1 MDRNE
6 ICDLEDRVA
15 RWEWVVKYTEIRRTK
30 LCKWVSNFHPGQL
43 KCRTDGPDASF
54 DKRGSYNIVCKV
66 IFDKTGEVWAVR
78 FPQLGKGLISDEK
91 VMSEVAA
98 IETVRKH
105 TDIPMPEIIRW
116 GLSADNDL
124 GLGPF
129 IISTWLD
136 GISLGDVLAL
146 PDNDRMLRG
155 DLSDATIEH
164 IWRQIARFMF
174 QLSCIDFDHIGSC
187 SATPQRPLTIKSNH
201 NWSQAAWASLVRLIA
216 YTPDSISNAYIVLGP
231 ASTTFT
237 SSIDYFRHIADH
249 DLRQLHEQL
258 NSVDD
263 EEDARQKYINWTV
276 IRQLIPRFVHLDNG
290 PFKLVCDD
298 FGPFNMMVDNAED
311 LNIVAVL
318 DWEWSYAGP
327 QELFWSPPLWLLGQP
342 PASWE
347 DGHDDSRL
355 SRYNKY
361 LDIWI
366 RVVQEEEQK
375 VLDISTGDD
384 HDKELPS
391 VLLRKQ
397 RRDGSMWFY
406 HIMQEA
412 FNGPNSVP
420 FSRLREAVPDFEELA
435 AAVSKEDTEAF
446 VKMKMEHK
454 DRYEKDLAEMKER
467 YRGVPYMQGATD

>member
-15 RWEWVVKYTEIRRTK
+15 RWEWVVKYTEIRETK

-43 KCRTDGPDASF
+43 KCRIDGPEASF

-98 IETVRKH
+98 IETVRKY
-105 TDIPMPEIIRW
+105 TDIPIPEIIRW
-116 GLSADNDL
+116 GSSEDNDL

-129 IISTWLD
+129 IISTWVD

-146 PDNDRMLRG
+146 PDNDRMLRD

-201 NWSQAAWASLVRLIA
+201 ILESGGV
-216 YTPDSISNAYIVLGP
+216 DISCT
-231 ASTTFT
+231 TTFT
-237 SSIDYFRHIADH
+237 SSIDYFKHIADH

-263 EEDARQKYINWTV
+263 EEDARRKYINWTV
-276 IRQLIPRFVHLDNG
+276 IRQLIPRFVHFDNG

-366 RVVQEEEQK
+366 RVIQEEEQK
-375 VLDISTGDD
+375 VLDSSTGDD
-384 HDKELPS
+384 HHVERPS
-391 VLLRKQ
+391 GLLQKQ
-397 RRDGSMWFY
+397 RQGGSMWFY

>member
-1 MDRNE
+1 MGRQIHRDSKNE
-6 ICDLEDRVA
+6 TLHLE
-15 RWEWVVKYTEIRRTK
+15 
-30 LCKWVSNFHPGQL
+30 
-43 KCRTDGPDASF
+43 CRIDGPDASF
-54 DKRGSYNIVCKV
+54 DKRGSSNIVCKV

-91 VMSEVAA
+91 VMSEVAV

-116 GLSADNDL
+116 GSSENNDL

-129 IISTWLD
+129 IISTWVD
-136 GISLGDVLAL
+136 GISLRDVLAL
-146 PDNDRMLRG
+146 PDNDGMLRG
-155 DLSDATIEH
+155 DLSDTIIEYV
-164 IWRQIARFMF
+164 WRQIARFMF

-187 SATPQRPLTIKSNH
+187 SAIPQRPLTIKSNH
-201 NWSQAAWASLVRLIA
+201 ILESGGV
-216 YTPDSISNAYIVLGP
+216 DISC
-231 ASTTFT
+231 T
-237 SSIDYFRHIADH
+237 
-249 DLRQLHEQL
+249 
-258 NSVDD
+258 
-263 EEDARQKYINWTV
+263 KYINWTV
-276 IRQLIPRFVHLDNG
+276 IRQLIPRFVHFDSG

-318 DWEWSYAGP
+318 DREWSYADP

-366 RVVQEEEQK
+366 RVIQEEEQK
-375 VLDISTGDD
+375 VLDSSTGDD

-391 VLLRKQ
+391 VLLQKQ
-397 RRDGSMWFY
+397 RQDGSMWFY

-412 FNGPNSVP
+412 FNGPNSIP

-435 AAVSKEDTEAF
+435 AAISKEDAEAF
-446 VKMKMEHK
+446 VRKKMEHK